1 MEQAIK
7 HKDNQRRAKWSVGIG
22 ALAIAVSLVGPLAVG
37 TNAAAQSS
45 EWDGNGAPT
54 FLKTAPAGTSINAP
68 AKNSIFICPKA
79 FTPWGATARVGQEFE
94 STLSQT
100 NAPWVNDGKI
110 TVSKIQT
117 VPGSVRMKSV
127 FKITETKNTRTLK
140 GNGIPNHPI
149 GEFGIPSSSPAYKW
163 YAALPSGPPFA
174 NAAEIPVRPY
184 HLEVTLPKNPKVA
197 AKPNCFST
205 LMIGVALTGAAWH
218 VEAALDS
225 QGKTYDPNAA
235 LPTDRCFGH
244 PFAFEYHYHGYSW
257 KCLNQGKRGEPSPLV
272 GYALDGFGIYGPRG
286 ADGKLVTN
294 AQLDECHGRVGEV
307 VFNGKKQKMYHY
319 VLNNEYPYS
328 VGCFRGTPRPM
339 VGMDH

>member
-1 MEQAIK
+1 MKCK
-7 HKDNQRRAKWSVGIG
+7 HIQRQGKWSVGIG
-22 ALAIAVSLVGPLAVG
+22 ALAIAASLVGSLAAG

-45 EWDGNGAPT
+45 DWDGNGAPT
-54 FLKTAPAGTSINAP
+54 FLKTAPAGTPINAP
-68 AKNSIFICPKA
+68 AKNTTFSCIEITASWGERIAIGQYFA
-79 FTPWGATARVGQEFE
+79 LTLTQAVTPWEKDDKVT
-94 STLSQT
+94 
-100 NAPWVNDGKI
+100 I
-110 TVSKIQT
+110 SKIQT
-117 VPGSVRMKSV
+117 VPGAVQMKSE

-149 GEFGIPSSSPAYKW
+149 GKFPIPSNSPAYKW
-163 YAALPSGPPFA
+163 YAALPSSVESGFA
-174 NAAEIPVRPY
+174 NAAQIPVKPY
-184 HLEVTLPKNPKVA
+184 HLEVTLPKNPRIA
-197 AKPNCFST
+197 AKPSCIRS
-205 LMIGVALTGAAWH
+205 LMLGVALTGAGWH
-218 VEAALDS
+218 AEIALDA
-225 QGKTYDPNAA
+225 QFNAVDPNAA

-244 PFAFEYHYHGYSW
+244 PFDLQYHYHGYSW
-257 KCLNQGKRGEPSPLV
+257 KCLDQGKRGEPSPLV

-328 VGCFRGTPRPM
+328 IGCFRGTPRPM

>member
-1 MEQAIK
+1 MKRK
-7 HKDNQRRAKWSVGIG
+7 HVQRHGKWSVGIG
-22 ALAIAVSLVGPLAVG
+22 ALAIAASLVGSLAIG

-45 EWDGNGAPT
+45 DWDGNGAPT
-54 FLKTAPAGTSINAP
+54 FLKTAPAGTPVNEP
-68 AKNSIFICPKA
+68 AKNTIFSCVDIITA
-79 FTPWGATARVGQEFE
+79 WGAPAQVGQDFGQ
-94 STLSQT
+94 TLSQANT
-100 NAPWVNDGKI
+100 PWVKDGRI
-110 TVSKIQT
+110 TISKIQT
-117 VPGSVRMKSV
+117 VPGAVRMKSV

-149 GEFGIPSSSPAYKW
+149 GDFAIPENSLAYKW
-163 YAALPSGPPFA
+163 YAALPSAPPFA
-174 NAAEIPVRPY
+174 NAAEIPVKPY
-184 HLEVTLPKNPKVA
+184 HLEVTLPKKPKIA
-197 AKPNCFST
+197 AKPSCFHS

-218 VEAALDS
+218 AEVAIDS
-225 QGKTYDPNAA
+225 AGNTYDPNAA

-244 PFAFEYHYHGYSW
+244 PFDFQYHYHGYSW